1 MKLITITEVTEAASE
16 PNDLFDLHELQSS
29 TSLHQVTN
37 RTQQEIAAELERG
50 LPIRDNRWRLR
61 TYKNTFVGTECVDFL
76 VRSQLAESRSAAVEL
91 GRKLVTELNLFEHVA
106 MDHEFKDEHLFYRF
120 VEPERRIAPDES
132 LRFSVKGQEDPE
144 LFRIAKQLRS
154 DLEVHRYRIHR
165 MNVYKE
171 CFLACDA
178 VTYMVEEGIAKT
190 RPEAVALG
198 QRLEIELHLWNH
210 IDQKLKFHDE
220 HLFFRFHNLGDRD
233 ESSKSLRSS
242 GAGRS
247 IGQLS
252 QIGNLLKRGLWVKSR
267 TYRLKTYPKCFIA
280 SHAVD
285 YMVKEGFCTSR
296 EEAVELGQE
305 LQNELGLWHHVCND
319 HQFEDKYFFFRYSA
333 TFSGSST
340 DDDSL
345 SIKSGSSLG
354 ESSRVSD
361 MDISD
366 IASKLFRGLN
376 VKDRF
381 YKLKK
386 YQNCFVGSE
395 AVDFMVQAKLASSRE
410 DALALGKQLMENYDL
425 FYHVRRAHH
434 FKDEYIFY
442 RFSEDATIGSGT
454 ESMDGSTESFNLN
467 LDDFCNIDRDE
478 LIQIG
483 EKLRTGVRI
492 QNRQYRFMT
501 FRNCFVA
508 SEAVDFLVLSQVAES
523 REYAVMIGKRL
534 EEQLSLFHHVS
545 RDHSFTDEYLYFRF
559 DTGSGNSNQDFIAKT
574 VRESMSEFSM
584 SERDVTESIGIEYDK
599 SLRASEA
606 KLLKAVGSQINDHV
620 HMVMTGGPSGCGKRA
635 LVEITFA
642 DDPSVLFSSAKFESS
657 ENSPFATLRL
667 LFSELCKT
675 ISDRPQ
681 IHEKIVATLTQN
693 QRMSLLTWIPEVE
706 AFFPESADTDSEIR
720 DSEENDACIKNALL
734 SFLEV
739 ICGFMPVVLLLDDI
753 MYATTCTLDILDFIL
768 KGSQNNLLLCGNY
781 RDNCVENDHYLMQ
794 WKLDM
799 AKVIKVDTILLKNL
813 EEDQIRVFLSHT
825 LRQEEFEVRELA
837 ALMKERTHGNFYFL
851 VQLLETL
858 QSLNLLMYN
867 FAYLKWTFSVEAIRQ
882 QTDVSVNVAML
893 LATRITQLSRCVE
906 QTLKLASCFGSSFDP
921 EILKATKSVLFVF
934 DDISYCL
941 SEACKEDLLIRISDR
956 EYKFAH
962 DEVRT
967 AAYELLPT
975 GDERKRVH
983 LEIGLKLAKKP
994 ALLQD
999 SETLFVCVDQM
1010 IKAEDEMQRR
1020 IKDGMKVKVSRLFL
1034 NAGENAMKLSAFV
1047 VASQYLKAG
1056 VELLGENAK
1065 AAFRDHYDASLQLFS
1080 SYAQSELSAGRVEE
1094 SRKAAEAV
1102 LSGARRHEDKQM
1114 ASLTLFRCFTAE
1126 GKLEEQ
1132 FDFAIRLLE
1141 SAGLKFPKD
1150 PNTLAVRREW
1160 EKLKPGIKS
1169 DDDIL
1174 SLRHMTDKSIDF
1186 CYDILTDL
1194 ILTSD
1199 ATGRL
1204 FGLFATARMVQMTLK
1219 HGLSKF
1225 TPLIFVLVGQGF
1237 IAMNN
1242 DLGEGKRMIQL
1253 GFKIENVVGVAAK
1266 GRVLTQAC
1274 MALGCVQA
1282 ISQCMYLALDGYK
1295 ACMELGDIQNA
1306 FHGVRVYLWSFYYSG
1321 LPFEPLIDDI
1331 EKFAL
1336 QML

>member
-1 MKLITITEVTEAASE
+1 MTLGTITEVTDAPSE
-16 PNDLFDLHELQSS
+16 PSDSHDLKS
-29 TSLHQVTN
+29 SLHHRTN
-37 RTQQEIAAELERG
+37 MTQQEIAAELERG

-76 VRSQLAESRSAAVEL
+76 VRSHLAESRSAAVEL
-91 GRKLVTELNLFEHVA
+91 GRRLATELNLFEHVVL
-106 MDHEFKDEHLFYRF
+106 DHEFKDEHLFYRF
-120 VEPERRIAPDES
+120 VDPERRIAPDES
-132 LRFSVKGQEDPE
+132 LRFSLKVEDDPE

-154 DLEVHRYRIHR
+154 DLEVHSYRMHR
-165 MNVYKE
+165 MKLYKE
-171 CFLACDA
+171 CFLACDV

-198 QRLEIELHLWNH
+198 QRLEMELHMWYH
-210 IDQKLKFHDE
+210 IDQKVKFHDE

-233 ESSKSLRSS
+233 RDKSSKSLRSS
-242 GAGRS
+242 GAAGRS

-252 QIGNLLKRGLWVKSR
+252 QIGNLLKRGLWVKDRS
-267 TYRLKTYPKCFIA
+267 YRLKSYPKCFIA

-296 EEAVELGQE
+296 EEAVELGKE

-319 HQFEDKYFFFRYSA
+319 HEFEDKYLFFRYS
-333 TFSGSST
+333 TTNFDSSR
-340 DDDSL
+340 DDDAL
-345 SIKSGSSLG
+345 SFKSGSSLG
-354 ESSRVSD
+354 GSHVSD
-361 MDISD
+361 MPISD

-381 YKLKK
+381 YKMKK
-386 YQNCFVGSE
+386 YRNCFVGSE

-410 DALALGKQLMENYDL
+410 DALALGKELMETYDL
-425 FYHVRRAHH
+425 FYHVKLAHH
-434 FKDEYIFY
+434 FEDEYIFY
-442 RFSEDATIGSGT
+442 RFSEDATVGSTT
-454 ESMDGSTESFNLN
+454 ESLDGSTESFNLG
-467 LDDFCNIDRDE
+467 LGDDYVDIDRDE

-483 EKLRTGVRI
+483 EKLRMGVRI

-508 SEAVDFLVLSQVAES
+508 SEAVDFLVLSQIADS
-523 REYAVMIGKRL
+523 RESAVGIGKRL
-534 EEQLSLFHHVS
+534 EEELSLFHHVS
-545 RDHSFTDEYLYFRF
+545 GDHSFTDEYLFFRF
-559 DTGSGNSNQDFIAKT
+559 DVGASNSNQDFIAKT

-584 SERDVTESIGIEYDK
+584 SAEDVSGNFDIEYDK

-606 KLLKAVGSQINDHV
+606 KQLKAISSQINDHI
-620 HMVMTGGPSGCGKRA
+620 HMVMIGGPSGCGKRT

-642 DDPSVLFSSAKFESS
+642 NDPSVLFSSAKFESS
-657 ENSPFATLRL
+657 ANSPFVTLRL
-667 LFSELCKT
+667 LFSELCKK

-681 IHEKIVATLTQN
+681 IHEKLFATLTQN
-693 QRMSLLTWIPEVE
+693 QRMALLTWIPETE
-706 AFFPESADTDSEIR
+706 AFFPESLADTYCEIR
-720 DSEENDACIKNALL
+720 DSEENKACIKNALL

-753 MYATTCTLDILDFIL
+753 MYATRSTLDILDFIL
-768 KGSQNNLLLCGNY
+768 KGSQNKLLLCGNY

-799 AKVIKVDTILLKNL
+799 AKVIRVDTIFLKHL
-813 EEDQIRVFLSHT
+813 EEDQIRNFLSHT
-825 LRQEEFEVRELA
+825 LRQEDFEVRELA

-858 QSLNLLMYN
+858 QSLHLLMYD
-867 FAYLKWTFSVEAIRQ
+867 FARLKWTFSVEAIRK
-882 QTDVSVNVAML
+882 QTDVSVNVAIL
-893 LATRITQLSRCVE
+893 LAMRITQLSRGVE

-934 DDISYCL
+934 DDISYTL

-962 DEVRT
+962 DEVRM
-967 AAYELLPT
+967 AAYKLLPT

-983 LEIGLKLAKKP
+983 LEIGLKLSEKP
-994 ALLQD
+994 SLLKD
-999 SETLFVCVDQM
+999 SEALFVCVDQM

-1020 IKDGMKVKVSRLFL
+1020 IKNDMKLKVSRLFL

-1080 SYAQSELSAGRVEE
+1080 TYAQSELSAGRVEE

-1132 FDFAIRLLE
+1132 CDFAIRLLE
-1141 SAGLKFPKD
+1141 SAGHKFPKD
-1150 PNTLAVRREW
+1150 PHALAVRREW
-1160 EKLKPGIKS
+1160 EKTKPGIKS

-1174 SLRHMTDKSIDF
+1174 SLPHMTDKSIDF

-1204 FGLFATARMVQMTLK
+1204 FGSFATARMVQMTLK

-1225 TPLIFVLVGQGF
+1225 TPLVFVLVGQGF
-1237 IAMNN
+1237 IAINN
-1242 DLGEGKRMIQL
+1242 DLREGKRMIQL
-1253 GFKIENVVGVAAK
+1253 GFQIENVVGVAAK
-1266 GRVLTQAC
+1266 GRVLNQAC

-1331 EKFAL
+1331 GKFAL